1 MTDHQNLPIESFL
14 SGHIDWKLEDVLPR
28 CCDEVL
34 LMTSGVMHVQ
44 CHERGKL
51 AAIETLGYRTSESD
65 SSVGFLVALQLMRG
79 QHRPLHL
86 HGAASVSAAERQ
98 LRALLDDGLHVAVP
112 PGRGVVA
119 APGPELERRY
129 TGSTKVRNHGGG
141 PHYSVIEKSSRTYV

>member
-28 CCDEVL
+28 RSDEVL

-51 AAIETLGYRTSESD
+51 AAIETLGDGTSETTD
-65 SSVGFLVALQLMRG
+65 TSVGFLVALQLMRG
-79 QHRPLHL
+79 QQRPLHL

-98 LRALLDDGLHVAVP
+98 LRALLDDGLYVAVP

-119 APGPELERRY
+119 APGLELE
-129 TGSTKVRNHGGG
+129 TKVQTKVRNHGEG
-141 PHYSVIEKSSRTYV
+141 PYYSVIKKSSQTFG